1 MADSAVKK
9 ASISAGVFAAPTLT
23 RTAPRAT
30 SGAIPIASS
39 VALGSVLA
47 TIGLTIPVPLSEWPG
62 LLHEA
67 MDRNR
72 LGNDRTDAYL
82 RITVS
87 RGAGEIGLDPALC
100 PTPTVVIMAKPL
112 HPPADELWPTPW
124 GDSIGHWEGDT
135 LVVDTVGVHP
145 QTYITI
151 SEAAGVPNNGDMTIK
166 ERIHLD
172 PKNKDTLVFEME
184 ITAPKV
190 LTKPWKTT
198 RLWHRQRAQK
208 YDIIEGTCLEGY
220 FRPTK
225 DKWGNEV
232 FERIEHDVGGNRIP
246 PK

>member
-1 MADSAVKK
+1 M
-9 ASISAGVFAAPTLT
+9 T
-23 RTAPRAT
+23 
-30 SGAIPIASS
+30 
-39 VALGSVLA
+39 
-47 TIGLTIPVPLSEWPG
+47 
-62 LLHEA
+62 
-67 MDRNR
+67 
-72 LGNDRTDAYL
+72 
-82 RITVS
+82 
-87 RGAGEIGLDPALC
+87 PALAELASTTWDEGNEYFG
-100 PTPTVVIMAKPL
+100 PTTFQVSNIHAGTGAANVVPGHVDVEFNL
-112 HPPADELWPTPW
+112 RFSPESPAE
-124 GDSIGHWEGDT
+124 
-135 LVVDTVGVHP
+135 
-145 QTYITI
+145 
-151 SEAAGVPNNGDMTIK
+151 TIK

-232 FERIEHDVGGNRIP
+232 FERLEHDVGGNRIP